1 MPEQDVPEQ
10 DARESSVRDDHG
22 RITRTL
28 QLYASYRVLFALL
41 FLTLLLNTRWRELF
55 PPFHSALYATGAM
68 TFATGTL
75 LLIAHSLWR
84 KFRIPQPALFIHL
97 LVDLAAVGVITF
109 AAGGLASGFALPMV
123 ITTACAAA
131 VIREARLLL
140 LVAASA
146 SLTLLIQESALAL
159 HRGDPN
165 LFAAGLLGALLFVI
179 ALGIRQL
186 SEYLRDA
193 EQQQRV
199 QAGETARLEKL
210 NELIVQRM
218 HTGLVVVDQR
228 GVIALI
234 NRAAID
240 LLGGNRPQRP
250 LAVRQTL
257 NAIPELHRVY
267 QQWRI
272 YPWLRPP
279 VFTAG
284 GHEIQPSC
292 ASLEPGENRHTLIFL
307 EDNSAH
313 AQRAQQLKLGSL
325 GKLTAGIA
333 HEIRNPLGAVSH
345 AAELLGEQCP
355 PGSQTARLTEIIL
368 NHAGRINE
376 IIENVLQLSRQRP
389 AERSRFELRDWLREF
404 ATGFTD
410 HPGARPVIAIEG
422 EGDHA
427 PLNVEFDS
435 SQLRQVLTN
444 LLDNALR
451 YSEAQCGERWA
462 LLRTGT
468 DPLSG
473 RPWLEV
479 RDRGPGV
486 SSADRERLFE
496 PFFTNS
502 PQGTGLGLYIS
513 RELCE
518 MNRATLECPVPEAMA
533 TGQELP
539 GGACFRIGFAHPER
553 HIEPPQR

>member
-333 HEIRNPLGAVSH
+333 HEIRNPLGAISH
-345 AAELLGEQCP
+345 AAQLLAEDKRLDDAQRQLVNIAERAVLQNRRGSGSIASLLLGTGNS
-355 PGSQTARLTEIIL
+355 GSLIQAFKDAAAQSWYTALYFQDDWRVTSSRRKRRGC
-368 NHAGRINE
+368 AGS
-376 IIENVLQLSRQRP
+376 VTSYCLS
-389 AERSRFELRDWLREF
+389 S
-404 ATGFTD
+404 
-410 HPGARPVIAIEG
+410 
-422 EGDHA
+422 
-427 PLNVEFDS
+427 
-435 SQLRQVLTN
+435 
-444 LLDNALR
+444 
-451 YSEAQCGERWA
+451 
-462 LLRTGT
+462 
-468 DPLSG
+468 
-473 RPWLEV
+473 
-479 RDRGPGV
+479 
-486 SSADRERLFE
+486 
-496 PFFTNS
+496 
-502 PQGTGLGLYIS
+502 
-513 RELCE
+513 
-518 MNRATLECPVPEAMA
+518 PVP
-533 TGQELP
+533 
-539 GGACFRIGFAHPER
+539 
-553 HIEPPQR
+553 